1 MLLLLF
7 YSFIRR
13 QGETESE
20 SWPAGAPGA
29 PRGDHGAPRG
39 SREAWG
45 AQEGGPTLWET
56 LWGIPGAPRET
67 LWGTLWGYYTIGF
80 LTTLLMFPIMFSIMF
95 RLAGH
100 GIPHG
105 IPRRW
110 SHNAAPLRGGPAP
123 PSVGTPGVRKWSKIL
138 KTCIQYP
145 TRTA

>member
-1 MLLLLF
+1 MIFLLRMLF
-7 YSFIRR
+7 YSFFRR

-67 LWGTLWGYYTIGF
+67 LWGTLWGYY
-80 LTTLLMFPIMFSIMF
+80 
-95 RLAGH
+95 R
-100 GIPHG
+100 IPNYF
-105 IPRRW
+105 INV
-110 SHNAAPLRGGPAP
+110 SHNVFHNVSARLPWNSSWNSSPMV
-123 PSVGTPGVRKWSKIL
+123 S
-138 KTCIQYP
+138 
-145 TRTA
+145 